1 MLFRSVTYIK
11 PTAEGYIRPEDVE
24 AAIRP
29 DTALV
34 SIMMANNEIGTIQP
48 IRCWAKAPARI
59 WWTTSS
65 RRCSPIPACWECMT

>member
-1 MLFRSVTYIK
+1 MCIRDRTYIK

-24 AAIRP
+24 AAIRS

-48 IRCWAKAPARI
+48 IKEDVYKRQA
-59 WWTTSS
+59 
-65 RRCSPIPACWECMT
+65 